1 MASGEEGQ
9 HNDAVS
15 IELPAPAGW
24 IKKFPPK
31 KGGTPQRNDIVFV
44 SPTGEEIKN
53 KRQLEQYLKSHPGG
67 PAASEFD
74 WGTGDTPRRSARLSE
89 KSKAVEAPASQSPKK
104 KPRKS
109 SAKKGANEKSHA
121 DAEGEAT
128 DDKDA
133 AAEETKGSG
142 EASTADAKDVGDG
155 EVVTEEG
162 TPEKLNVEAVEKK
175 KEIEPSDVEL
185 PNEAN
190 TENANANVKE
200 PDNATTAAVDAKL
213 EESKEAS
220 SDVPVAKI
228 DETKEASSEVPD
240 TKNDE
245 PKAECHAENKTPDVK
260 VEGAETV
267 AVDHDIAKENQSAG
281 EPSRRTL
288 RCKNKQRV
296 AKAFHQ
302 VVFFC

>member
-1 MASGEEGQ
+1 MASGEESNQ
-9 HNDAVS
+9 SDAVS

-24 IKKFPPK
+24 IKKFTPK
-31 KGGTPQRNDIVFV
+31 KGSTPQRNDIVFV

-67 PAASEFD
+67 PAALEFD

-133 AAEETKGSG
+133 AAEETKGSA

-162 TPEKLNVEAVEKK
+162 LPEKLNVEAVEKE
-175 KEIEPSDVEL
+175 KEIEAVPGEPSVVGL
-185 PNEAN
+185 PKDAN
-190 TENANANVKE
+190 TENANANVE
-200 PDNATTAAVDAKL
+200 ETANATTAAGDAKL

-240 TKNDE
+240 TTNNE
-245 PKAECHAENKTPDVK
+245 PPKDACHAENKTPDGV
-260 VEGAETV
+260 VESAGTV
-267 AVDHDIAKENQSAG
+267 AVDHDSLKEKQSAE
-281 EPSRRTL
+281 EPIPIEKDSAL
-288 RCKNKQRV
+288 QE
-296 AKAFHQ
+296 AASSS
-302 VVFFC
+302 

>member
-1 MASGEEGQ
+1 MASGEESL

-15 IELPAPAGW
+15 IELPAPPGW
-24 IKKFPPK
+24 IKTFTPK
-31 KGGTPQRNDIVFV
+31 KGSTPQRNDIVFV

-89 KSKAVEAPASQSPKK
+89 KSKAVEAPASPSPKK

-133 AAEETKGSG
+133 AAEETQGSG

-155 EVVTEEG
+155 EAVTDEG
-162 TPEKLNVEAVEKK
+162 IPEKLNVEAVEKK
-175 KEIEPSDVEL
+175 KEIEPSAVEL
-185 PNEAN
+185 PNDAN
-190 TENANANVKE
+190 TENVNANVKK

-220 SDVPVAKI
+220 S
-228 DETKEASSEVPD
+228 EVPD

-245 PKAECHAENKTPDVK
+245 PKDGCHAENETPDGNG
-260 VEGAETV
+260 EGAETV
-267 AVDHDIAKENQSAG
+267 AVDHDISKEKQSVG
-281 EPSRRTL
+281 EPIEKDSAL
-288 RCKNKQRV
+288 QEP
-296 AKAFHQ
+296 APSS
-302 VVFFC
+302 